1 MRIRILNTVGRGYVN
16 LWYDG
21 EAGAELVESQPTHIH
36 AVNDDAPGHWL
47 CNIQQPSGQQARNY
61 VYIRV
66 QHQLSIHMLVPDH
79 DKKKIIIT

>member
-61 VYIRV
+61 VRYIYEY
-66 QHQLSIHMLVPDH
+66 SINFLFTCWYLIMT
-79 DKKKIIIT
+79 KKK